1 MRTTSIPRT
10 SVLAAMNA
18 KNEAA
23 RRAAEAEAARRAEQ
37 EEINAAAWAES
48 EKVLAEAVSAIRG
61 ILPQIEFDSKWTG
74 KLSDRTRRLTALLG
88 RGPDSVR
95 GSYCPSGGGATTA
108 TWKINK
114 YVSLHLQG
122 ERSDPYGVGGFQGN
136 MPYFGVNGSLERGRD
151 ALGRIEAQH
160 TVSVF
165 FGATPEA
172 AVTEVFQS
180 SLEAWKFASGYRTY
194 DGIVVAVITNGF
206 GKEVDRV
213 ESGDP
218 DPFHNDDK

>member
-1 MRTTSIPRT
+1 
-10 SVLAAMNA
+10 
-18 KNEAA
+18 
-23 RRAAEAEAARRAEQ
+23 
-37 EEINAAAWAES
+37 
-48 EKVLAEAVSAIRG
+48 
-61 ILPQIEFDSKWTG
+61 
-74 KLSDRTRRLTALLG
+74 
-88 RGPDSVR
+88 
-95 GSYCPSGGGATTA
+95 
-108 TWKINK
+108 
-114 YVSLHLQG
+114 
-122 ERSDPYGVGGFQGN
+122 
-136 MPYFGVNGSLERGRD
+136 
-151 ALGRIEAQH
+151 
-160 TVSVF
+160 VF